1 SIQVD
6 RYTEDIFTCV
16 LDTSS
21 MRNPFIVTLLA
32 LAVMLILSL
41 AIGSVFI
48 PPIELWRA
56 LSGASSSDTFRTI
69 LWDIRLPRT
78 ALIALVG
85 AALAGSGA
93 AYQGLFRNPL
103 ADPYLIGVAS
113 GAGLGAI
120 IAMSIKW
127 PYTTLGLFAVPLA
140 AFITSL
146 LTVYIVYTIAHIGG
160 SVPTT
165 NLILAGVAVSSFAVS
180 LTSFLMLRSTGEVRR
195 AIGWLLGGVS
205 LVSWDATLALIPY
218 LALGLTTL
226 IFTGYALNLLQF
238 GDDQATQLGLN
249 VRRAKFIII
258 VAASLVTAAAVS
270 FAGIIG
276 FVGLIVPHIV
286 RIWWGVDYRRLIPLS
301 IIGGAAVLL
310 FADVLARVV
319 LPQQELPIGIVTALA
334 GAPFFLW
341 VLRRAKDQGIW

>member
-1 SIQVD
+1 
-6 RYTEDIFTCV
+6 
-16 LDTSS
+16 
-21 MRNPFIVTLLA
+21 MRNPFFITLLA
-32 LAVMLILSL
+32 LGITLLLSL

-48 PPIELWRA
+48 PPAELWRT
-56 LSGASSSDTFRTI
+56 LNGTSSSDTFRTI
-69 LWDIRLPRT
+69 LWNIRLPRT
-78 ALIALVG
+78 MLIALVG

-127 PYTTLGLFAVPLA
+127 PYTMLGLLAVPLA
-140 AFITSL
+140 AFLTSL
-146 LTVYIVYTIAHIGG
+146 LTVYLVYTIARIGG

-165 NLILAGVAVSSFAVS
+165 NLILSGVAVSSFAVS
-180 LTSFLMLRSTGEVRR
+180 LTSFLMLHSTGEVRR

-205 LVSWDATLALIPY
+205 LVSWGATLALIPY
-218 LALGLTTL
+218 LAVGLGTL
-226 IFTGYALNLLQF
+226 ILTGYALNLLQF
-238 GDDQATQLGLN
+238 GDDQATQMGLN

-301 IIGGAAVLL
+301 ILGGAAVLL

-319 LPQQELPIGIVTALA
+319 LVQQELPVGIVTALA

-341 VLRRAKDQGIW
+341 VLRRSKNQGIW

>member
-1 SIQVD
+1 
-6 RYTEDIFTCV
+6 
-16 LDTSS
+16 
-21 MRNPFIVTLLA
+21 MRNPFLITLLA
-32 LAVMLILSL
+32 LGMMLMLSL
-41 AIGSVFI
+41 AIGAVFI
-48 PPIELWRA
+48 PPAELWRVI
-56 LSGASSSDTFRTI
+56 SGAASNDTFRTI
-69 LWDIRLPRT
+69 LWNIRLPRT

-127 PYTTLGLFAVPLA
+127 PYTTLGLLAVPFA

-165 NLILAGVAVSSFAVS
+165 NLILAGVAVSSFATS

-205 LVSWDATLALIPY
+205 LVSWDATLTLIPY
-218 LALGLTTL
+218 LAIGLTTL
-226 IFTGYALNLLQF
+226 VLTGYALNLLQF
-238 GDDQATQLGLN
+238 GDDQATQMGLN

-301 IIGGAAVLL
+301 IIGGASVLL
-310 FADVLARVV
+310 FADVLARIV
-319 LPQQELPIGIVTALA
+319 LAPQELPVGIVTALA

-341 VLRRAKDQGIW
+341 VLRRSKNQGLW

>member
-1 SIQVD
+1 
-6 RYTEDIFTCV
+6 
-16 LDTSS
+16 
-21 MRNPFIVTLLA
+21 MRNPFLITLLA
-32 LAVMLILSL
+32 LSLMLLLSM

-48 PPIELWRA
+48 PPTELWHVITGTA
-56 LSGASSSDTFRTI
+56 ANDTFRTI
-69 LWDIRLPRT
+69 LLDIRLPRT

-120 IAMSIKW
+120 IAMSIRW
-127 PYTTLGLFAVPLA
+127 PYTTLGLLAVPLA
-140 AFITSL
+140 AFIASL

-165 NLILAGVAVSSFAVS
+165 SLILAGVAVSSFAVS

-205 LVSWDATLALIPY
+205 LVSWNATLALIPY
-218 LALGLTTL
+218 LGIGLVTL
-226 IFTGYALNLLQF
+226 ILTGYTLNLLQF
-238 GDDQATQLGLN
+238 GDDQATQMGLN

-276 FVGLIVPHIV
+276 FVGLVVPHIV

-310 FADVLARVV
+310 FADVLARIV
-319 LPQQELPIGIVTALA
+319 LAPQELPVGIVTALA

-341 VLRRAKDQGIW
+341 VLRRAKNQGIW

>member
-1 SIQVD
+1 
-6 RYTEDIFTCV
+6 
-16 LDTSS
+16 
-21 MRNPFIVTLLA
+21 MRNPFLITLLA
-32 LAVMLILSL
+32 LAMMLLLSL

-48 PPIELWRA
+48 PPAELWSVI
-56 LSGASSSDTFRTI
+56 SGAASSDTFRTI
-69 LWDIRLPRT
+69 LLDIRLPRT

-120 IAMSIKW
+120 IAMSIRW
-127 PYTTLGLFAVPLA
+127 PYTTLGLLAVPLA
-140 AFITSL
+140 AFLASL

-218 LALGLTTL
+218 LAIGLVTL
-226 IFTGYALNLLQF
+226 ILTGYALNLLQF
-238 GDDQATQLGLN
+238 GDDQATQMGLN

-276 FVGLIVPHIV
+276 FVGLVVPHIV

-310 FADVLARVV
+310 FADVLARIV
-319 LPQQELPIGIVTALA
+319 LAPQELPVGIVTALA

-341 VLRRAKDQGIW
+341 VLRRAKNQGIW

>member
-1 SIQVD
+1 MYLI
-6 RYTEDIFTCV
+6 
-16 LDTSS
+16 LDPFP
-21 MRNPFIVTLLA
+21 MRNPFLITLLA
-32 LAVMLILSL
+32 LAIMLLLSL

-48 PPIELWRA
+48 PPVELWRA
-56 LSGASSSDTFRTI
+56 LSGTSTSDTFRTI
-69 LWDIRLPRT
+69 LWNIRLPRT
-78 ALIALVG
+78 LLIALVG
-85 AALAGSGA
+85 SALAGSGA

-113 GAGLGAI
+113 GAGLGAV
-120 IAMSIKW
+120 IAMSVKW
-127 PYTTLGLFAVPLA
+127 PYTLLGLLAVPLA
-140 AFITSL
+140 AFIASL
-146 LTVYIVYTIAHIGG
+146 LTVALVYTLARIGG

-205 LVSWDATLALIPY
+205 LVSWEATLALIPY
-218 LALGLTTL
+218 LAVGLTML
-226 IFTGYALNLLQF
+226 ILTGYALNLLQF

-249 VRRAKFIII
+249 VRRAKIII
-258 VAASLVTAAAVS
+258 ITAASLVTAAAVS

-286 RIWWGVDYRRLIPLS
+286 RLWWGVDYRRLIPLS
-301 IIGGAAVLL
+301 ILGGASVLL

-319 LPQQELPIGIVTALA
+319 LAPQELPVGIVTALA

-341 VLRRAKDQGIW
+341 VLRRAKNQGIW

>member
-1 SIQVD
+1 
-6 RYTEDIFTCV
+6 
-16 LDTSS
+16 
-21 MRNPFIVTLLA
+21 MRNPFLITLLA
-32 LAVMLILSL
+32 LAITLLLSL

-48 PPIELWRA
+48 PPAELWRTI
-56 LSGASSSDTFRTI
+56 SGASSNDIFRTI
-69 LWDIRLPRT
+69 LWNIRLPRT

-120 IAMSIKW
+120 IAMSIQW
-127 PYTTLGLFAVPLA
+127 PYTTLGLLAIPLA

-146 LTVYIVYTIAHIGG
+146 LTVYIVYTIARIGG

-226 IFTGYALNLLQF
+226 VLSGYALNLLQF
-238 GDDQATQLGLN
+238 GDDQATQMGLN

-286 RIWWGVDYRRLIPLS
+286 RLWWGVDYRRLIPLS

-319 LPQQELPIGIVTALA
+319 LAPQELPVGIVTALA

-341 VLRRAKDQGIW
+341 VLRRSKNQGMW

>member
-1 SIQVD
+1 MHRS
-6 RYTEDIFTCV
+6 YLLSLLLLC
-16 LDTSS
+16 
-21 MRNPFIVTLLA
+21 LA
-32 LAVMLILSL
+32 LLLSL

-48 PPIELWRA
+48 PPGEVWRA
-56 LSGASSSDTFRTI
+56 LSGATHNETFRTI
-69 LWDIRLPRT
+69 VWDIRLPRT

-113 GAGLGAI
+113 GAGLGAVL
-120 IAMSIKW
+120 ALSVRW
-127 PYTTLGLFAVPLA
+127 PYTTLGLLAVPLA
-140 AFITSL
+140 AFMASL
-146 LTVYIVYTIAHIGG
+146 LTVYLVYTFAHVGG

-180 LTSFLMLRSTGEVRR
+180 MTSFLMLRSTGELRR

-205 LVSWDATLALIPY
+205 LIGWDVTLALIPY
-218 LALGLTTL
+218 LAIGLSTL
-226 IFTGYALNLLQF
+226 ILNGYALNLLQF
-238 GDDQATQLGLN
+238 GDEQAAQMGLD
-249 VRRAKFIII
+249 VRRAKLVII
-258 VAASLVTAAAVS
+258 VAASLVSAAAVS

-276 FVGLIVPHIV
+276 FVGLVVPHLV

-301 IIGGAAVLL
+301 ILGGAAVLL
-310 FADVLARVV
+310 FADVLARVI
-319 LPQQELPIGIVTALA
+319 LAPQELPVGIVTALA

-341 VLRRAKDQGIW
+341 VLRRSKNQGLW

>member
-1 SIQVD
+1 
-6 RYTEDIFTCV
+6 
-16 LDTSS
+16 
-21 MRNPFIVTLLA
+21 MRNPFLITLLA
-32 LAVMLILSL
+32 LVSMLFLSL

-48 PPIELWRA
+48 PPTELWSIIR
-56 LSGASSSDTFRTI
+56 GAASSDTFRTI

-120 IAMSIKW
+120 IAMSIRW
-127 PYTTLGLFAVPLA
+127 PYTTLGLLAVPLA
-140 AFITSL
+140 AFLASL

-218 LALGLTTL
+218 LGLGLVTL
-226 IFTGYALNLLQF
+226 VLTGYALNLLQF
-238 GDDQATQLGLN
+238 GDDQATQMGLN
-249 VRRAKFIII
+249 VRRAKFIVI

-276 FVGLIVPHIV
+276 FVGLVVPHIV

-310 FADVLARVV
+310 FADVLARIV
-319 LPQQELPIGIVTALA
+319 LAPQELPVGIVTALA

-341 VLRRAKDQGIW
+341 VLRRAKNQGIW

>member
-1 SIQVD
+1 
-6 RYTEDIFTCV
+6 
-16 LDTSS
+16 
-21 MRNPFIVTLLA
+21 
-32 LAVMLILSL
+32 MLIVSL

-48 PPIELWRA
+48 SPTELWRVI
-56 LSGASSSDTFRTI
+56 SGTSSNDTFRTI
-69 LWDIRLPRT
+69 LWSIRLPRT
-78 ALIALVG
+78 MLIALVG

-120 IAMSIKW
+120 IAMSIRW
-127 PYTTLGLFAVPLA
+127 PYTSLGLFAVPLA
-140 AFITSL
+140 AFLASL
-146 LTVYIVYTIAHIGG
+146 LTVYLVYTFAQIGQT
-160 SVPTT
+160 VPTT

-180 LTSFLMLRSTGEVRR
+180 LTSFFMLRSTGEVRR

-205 LVSWDATLALIPY
+205 LVGWDVTLALIPY
-218 LALGLTTL
+218 LAIGMTAL
-226 IFTGYALNLLQF
+226 ILTGYSLNLLQF
-238 GDDQATQLGLN
+238 GDDQATQMGLN

-258 VAASLVTAAAVS
+258 IASSLVTAAAVS

-301 IIGGAAVLL
+301 ILGGASVLL
-310 FADVLARVV
+310 VADVLSRIV
-319 LPQQELPIGIVTALA
+319 LAPEELPVGIVTALA

-341 VLRRAKDQGIW
+341 VLRRAKNQGFW